1 MSQAFLLGDSWGLE
15 TWRVSL
21 PNKAGMELLV
31 ESLRE
36 LVSRPCLS
44 YLAPSSLDR
53 ETGPKESDS
62 GVFIE
67 TDELPPRS

>member
-31 ESLRE
+31 ESLQE
-36 LVSRPCLS
+36 LVSRPC
-44 YLAPSSLDR
+44 
-53 ETGPKESDS
+53 
-62 GVFIE
+62 
-67 TDELPPRS
+67 